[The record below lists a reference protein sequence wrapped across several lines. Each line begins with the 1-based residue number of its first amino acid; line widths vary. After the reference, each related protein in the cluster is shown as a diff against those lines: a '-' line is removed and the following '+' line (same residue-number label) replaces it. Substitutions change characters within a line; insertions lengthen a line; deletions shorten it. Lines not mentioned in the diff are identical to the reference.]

1 MYYTLQG
8 RWTAEIGDGK
18 TYPMELLGT
27 LDENHIG
34 HRDTGANQWH
44 PDGNLG
50 NGNGTSGTG
59 IIETRFTR
67 KYTYE
72 GEARLTRKL
81 EGELWESLEKS
92 VADGKRIFLE
102 AERAR
107 VLRLLMDGKEVL
119 PVKESS
125 ISTPWVFEVTGLLRK
140 GSILTLLSD
149 NSYPGLP
156 HDDIVYSS
164 AATDETQTNWNGV
177 LGRLGFR
184 TENRVFLDNVRVY
197 PCGKFLTVKMDVYAD
212 VPWEGTVRVFSE
224 ALQGEAR
231 QRVKIPEGV
240 TEVVFENLPLA
251 EHVHFWD
258 LEEGNLY
265 RLSVSLADGEERTV
279 SFGVRQFGDDG
290 QGRLALNGR
299 RIFLRGEV
307 NCGEFPET
315 GHPPM
320 TVEEWKEILE
330 RYRSYGVNCVR
341 FHSYCPPEAAFVA
354 ADQMGML
361 IQPELSH
368 WNPRDAFESE
378 ESCHYYTVELMRILE
393 MLANHPSFVMLSF
406 GNELHATARGHKRM
420 RHLLDLARRTDP
432 TRLYTDASNGHYGMN
447 GCEEAADF
455 YTSACF
461 RGWKLRGTDAG
472 MEGHINQCYPDARS
486 NYDESIKKLRGEY
499 GKPVFSFEVGQ
510 FEVLPDFN
518 ELEQFHGISDPAN
531 LRVIRD
537 RAWEQGLQTV
547 WKKYV
552 EATGEISRIGYREE
566 VEATMRTREL
576 SGISL
581 LGLQDF
587 PGQGTALV
595 GMMNSHLQPKPYE
608 FARPEHFRSFFRD
621 QLPLVMLPRYT
632 WESTEILRAEVLMAN
647 YGKAGISGMP
657 EYRLEVQPSGAAGYS
672 CAGGQPGNRVLMCG
686 KLPETVCPAGMLTGL
701 GCLEIHLEELEVEE
715 PVRLNLIVRLKESEN
730 LYPVWVYPPVRPQC
744 PEDVYETAYLDDK
757 AKEIL
762 TAGGKV
768 YLSPPSTK
776 EALPFSIQAQFTTDF
791 WSVKTFA
798 VQEGGMGQLIDRE
811 HHLFDRFPTEFHT
824 NWQWWPMAVQRAVI
838 LPENQRAIITEM
850 DSYAFL
856 RPMAQLLE
864 CRCGGGRLLFSTLG
878 LQNLLQYP
886 EARALQ
892 DSIYRYMDSEYFQ
905 PDQTMELS
913 VLEKLVRPV
922 PAGAGDL

>member
-1 MYYTLQG
+1 MFYTLQG

-18 TYPMELLGT
+18 TYHMELPGT

-44 PDGNLG
+44 PDGDLG
-50 NGNGTSGTG
+50 NGNGTFGTG

-81 EGELWESLEKS
+81 EGELWELLEKS

-107 VLRLLMDGKEVL
+107 VLRLLVDGKEVL

-125 ISTPWVFEVTGLLRK
+125 ISTPWIFEVTGLLRK

-224 ALQGEAR
+224 DLQGEVR
-231 QRVKIPEGV
+231 QQVKVPEGV
-240 TEVVFENLPLA
+240 TEVIFEKLPLA
-251 EHVHFWD
+251 EHVRFWD

-265 RLSVSLADGEERTV
+265 RLSVSLAGGEESPVT
-279 SFGVRQFGDDG
+279 FGVRQFGDDG

-320 TVEEWKEILE
+320 TVGEWKDILE
-330 RYRSYGVNCVR
+330 HYRSYGVNCVR

-361 IQPELSH
+361 MQPELSH

-378 ESCHYYTVELMRILE
+378 ESYHYYTVELTRILE
-393 MLANHPSFVMLSF
+393 MLSNHPSFVMLSF
-406 GNELHATARGHKRM
+406 GNELHATARGHERM
-420 RHLLDLARRTDP
+420 RHLLELARRTDP
-432 TRLYTDASNGHYGMN
+432 TRLYTDASNGHYGMK

-455 YTSACF
+455 YTSVCF
-461 RGWKLRGTDAG
+461 HGWKLRGTDAG

-486 NYDESIKKLRGEY
+486 NYDESMEKLRTEY
-499 GKPVFSFEVGQ
+499 EKPVFSFEVGQ
-510 FEVLPDFN
+510 FEVLPDFD

-566 VEATMRTREL
+566 VEAAMRTREL

-581 LGLQDF
+581 LSLQDF

-608 FARPEHFRSFFRD
+608 FARPEYFRSFFRD

-632 WESTEILRAEVLMAN
+632 WESTDILKAEVRMAN
-647 YGKAGISGMP
+647 YGKTGISGTP
-657 EYRLEVQPSGAAGYS
+657 VYRLEVQPSGAAGYS
-672 CAGGQPGNRVLMCG
+672 CAGGQPGNRILMCG
-686 KLPETVCPAGMLTGL
+686 NLPETVCPAGTLTEL
-701 GCLEIHLEELEVEE
+701 GCLEIHLEQLGIEE
-715 PVRLNLIVRLKESEN
+715 PVRLNLIVRLEESEN
-730 LYPVWVYPPVRPQC
+730 LYPVWVYPPVKPQC
-744 PEDVYETAYLDDK
+744 PEDVYETAYLDDR

-762 TAGGKV
+762 KAGGKV

-811 HHLFDRFPTEFHT
+811 HPLFDRFPTEFHT
-824 NWQWWPMAVQRAVI
+824 NWQWWPMAVQRAAI

-892 DSIYRYMDSEYFQ
+892 ESIYQYMDSEYFQ
-905 PDQTMELS
+905 PEQTMELS

-922 PAGAGDL
+922 AAGAGDL